1 MSSIEIKICGKDY
14 TVKSG
19 SSSVDME
26 ELAAFVDEKMK
37 KLLAVKGKSSMLDVA
52 VLTALNLGHEL
63 MELKQGK
70 EGNDNQINQR
80 LDGMIQKLKKKSCY
94 ANAYAVE
101 IIQEK
106 YIINME
112 GGMYRKV
119 ELRMGGR
126 YLPPLNREFHGKK

>member
-14 TVKSG
+14 TVKSDA
-19 SSSVDME
+19 SSVDME

-70 EGNDNQINQR
+70 DSNDNQINQR
-80 LDGMIQKLKKKSCY
+80 LDEMIRKLKNNS
-94 ANAYAVE
+94 
-101 IIQEK
+101 
-106 YIINME
+106 
-112 GGMYRKV
+112 
-119 ELRMGGR
+119 
-126 YLPPLNREFHGKK
+126 

>member
-14 TVKSG
+14 TVKSDA
-19 SSSVDME
+19 SSVDME

-70 EGNDNQINQR
+70 DVNDNQINQR
-80 LDGMIQKLKKKSCY
+80 LDEMIRKLKNNS
-94 ANAYAVE
+94 
-101 IIQEK
+101 
-106 YIINME
+106 
-112 GGMYRKV
+112 
-119 ELRMGGR
+119 
-126 YLPPLNREFHGKK
+126 